1 MLYFFE
7 RKRILLSKKGLG
19 ELGMDFF
26 ERVEKERK
34 NIEREK
40 NKKMKEFVIKKNE
53 FYYEYE
59 VYFRRIL
66 R

>member
-34 NIEREK
+34 ILSV
-40 NKKMKEFVIKKNE
+40 KKTKK
-53 FYYEYE
+53 
-59 VYFRRIL
+59 
-66 R
+66 

>member
-40 NKKMKEFVIKKNE
+40 NKKMKEFVIKK
-53 FYYEYE
+53 
-59 VYFRRIL
+59 
-66 R
+66 

>member
-40 NKKMKEFVIKKNE
+40 NKKMKEFVMTDCNIKCDT
-53 FYYEYE
+53 
-59 VYFRRIL
+59 
-66 R
+66 

>member
-40 NKKMKEFVIKKNE
+40 NKKMKEFVMTNCQYKCDS
-53 FYYEYE
+53 FS
-59 VYFRRIL
+59 
-66 R
+66 